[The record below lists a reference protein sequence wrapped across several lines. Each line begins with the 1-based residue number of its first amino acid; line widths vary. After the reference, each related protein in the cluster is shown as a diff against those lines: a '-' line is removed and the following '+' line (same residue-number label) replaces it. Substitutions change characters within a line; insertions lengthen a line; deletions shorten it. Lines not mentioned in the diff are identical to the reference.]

1 MDAQT
6 IAFGHSN
13 ETLFHATGFDRVS
26 DLVDEFEGWTATPA
40 NPWFVAFLEKI
51 PIIAASTHSDAW
63 FEKICHLFLEILQDP
78 QGASDRAL
86 ATVWVSMNWAINSR
100 PTVAFKML
108 DAGILELAIAGVSLP

>member
-13 ETLFHATGFDRVS
+13 ETLYHATGFDRVS
-26 DLVDEFEGWTATPA
+26 DLVEEFGGWATS
-40 NPWFVAFLEKI
+40 PWL
-51 PIIAASTHSDAW
+51 AALFEHCPLSPTSTHSEAW
-63 FEKICHLFLEILQDP
+63 LERICHLFLEILQDP

-100 PTVAFKML
+100 PTMAFKML